1 MFSRFD
7 DDDSGTLSFGECF
20 CLIPELEKAIVQSA
34 RQDDLNQKLKSV
46 SILAGSMK
54 FQRQS
59 FNFIEVFNLKCV

>member
-54 FQRQS
+54 F
-59 FNFIEVFNLKCV
+59 